1 MDAARLALDAWGAY
15 GLLYV
20 TCHEPF
26 TERTPEYRG
35 ERALAIAKA
44 AARCNKATVAAS
56 VNKHKSWYFH
66 LMLWVV
72 PLQVGD
78 VGDLWPFGTGP
89 VEQRGARLKRIA
101 RSVVSWRPADDGYV
115 VSADDSSQRV
125 FVRRRKYDTCAMMQ
139 LLRACVAQEQEW
151 LPVHESAVEVNLS
164 VSERR
169 LLTQGRARLV
179 KEDGGRR
186 LPAVKEEI
194 EEIIDLT
201 HV

>member
-1 MDAARLALDAWGAY
+1 
-15 GLLYV
+15 
-20 TCHEPF
+20 
-26 TERTPEYRG
+26 
-35 ERALAIAKA
+35 
-44 AARCNKATVAAS
+44 
-56 VNKHKSWYFH
+56 
-66 LMLWVV
+66 MLWVV